1 MRRLASGMPPWEVDA
16 GGASSVAAAR
26 TAARSRPDVDGGWPS
41 PREESRDWNDAP
53 TRAAAV
59 HRTPAPFLLSTKWE
73 GPARAA
79 RETGASAPAR
89 WPTEA
94 TDAIGARKES
104 GVDIVAVKTKS
115 SAGSATS
122 RMRRSEA
129 TIRGFEGLGEGERA
143 RAKKPKSKRNPR
155 HVQSRYDLTN
165 EPIWDTAA
173 ARTETRGTA
182 TTMFAA
188 LTIAPVAPAPL
199 VTARRVARR
208 RTAAIRITPSTGFSA
223 SPVGQGTFLRSVA
236 RVGATGLEEETR
248 SPWTEPAPAPSSAWE
263 PARSDWQPPWVRR
276 LLLGAAATIAAVAYF
291 AAISVHYNEALADVM
306 DVNEPSIMKLELKP
320 RTQEVILETKAEHIN
335 EDFSHEDLVGAI
347 YTEGDLRGSDFRGS
361 DLRAAIFS
369 RAIMPGVNLE
379 GADMSNSFLDYVVL
393 RGSNMRGVIARE
405 ANFVRSDLGDCD
417 VTNADFTEA
426 VIDRYQAINLC
437 DNASGTNPFTGVD
450 TRDSLGC
457 ERLKRYE
464 GFNKENSKVAVSK
477 GSGTWGGAA
486 SGN

>member
-1 MRRLASGMPPWEVDA
+1 
-16 GGASSVAAAR
+16 
-26 TAARSRPDVDGGWPS
+26 
-41 PREESRDWNDAP
+41 
-53 TRAAAV
+53 
-59 HRTPAPFLLSTKWE
+59 
-73 GPARAA
+73 
-79 RETGASAPAR
+79 
-89 WPTEA
+89 
-94 TDAIGARKES
+94 
-104 GVDIVAVKTKS
+104 
-115 SAGSATS
+115 
-122 RMRRSEA
+122 
-129 TIRGFEGLGEGERA
+129 
-143 RAKKPKSKRNPR
+143 
-155 HVQSRYDLTN
+155 
-165 EPIWDTAA
+165 
-173 ARTETRGTA
+173 
-182 TTMFAA
+182 MFAA

-208 RTAAIRITPSTGFSA
+208 RTAAIRITPSTGFSK

-426 VIDRYQAINLC
+426 VIDRYQAIHLC